1 MITTRTMYKNERNRD
16 TPMDKQR
23 INTDTLLEIIQTR
36 MKSND
41 NNPTLGSLL
50 FDLYIALSQ
59 LNRASEMNKDKEP
72 SMSELRDIQGCKYK
86 RY

>member
-16 TPMDKQR
+16 SPMDRQR

-59 LNRASEMNKDKEP
+59 LKEYEECDK
-72 SMSELRDIQGCKYK
+72 RKC
-86 RY
+86 